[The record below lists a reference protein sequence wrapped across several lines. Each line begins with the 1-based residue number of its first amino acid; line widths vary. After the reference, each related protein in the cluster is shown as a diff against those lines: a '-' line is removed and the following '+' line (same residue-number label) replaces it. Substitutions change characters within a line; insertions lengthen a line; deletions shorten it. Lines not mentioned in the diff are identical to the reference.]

1 MTKILTMEKSLEDAI
16 AIGFSAIEANDFYK
30 VIRLLE
36 YVKRYKNNYDE
47 VMINYALLISYMNTQ
62 QTDEAVRIIN
72 EMDQLEIQNVQIAEV
87 LRNIKKD
94 LKLTNISQ
102 KKHSYEEI
110 ISNLEIQS
118 KLHLLKDLYD
128 LEGDESIWADLINP
142 QNISSL
148 RNRYQFYLLQLE
160 KWNHL
165 IIDFTEFSDKITPVD
180 LFEFIKAIE
189 QDYFFW
195 FNFKSEHLA
204 IILNNQELPTYVKN
218 YVLERIAFFTKEKVL
233 PIINITIPEI
243 GDEITTYDLPVYVKK
258 QKIITKEIMK
268 IYLFDDAID
277 ESTITT
283 MIKSILDIIIIS
295 NYPTDMLVDVDK
307 VSATASFI
315 VNDIFMGREYDVLTA
330 EHFGYKFIDLKSEIK
345 QYERIITFLI
355 T

>member
-94 LKLTNISQ
+94 LKLTSIKQ
-102 KKHSYEEI
+102 KDYTYEEI
-110 ISNLEIQS
+110 ISNLEIKS
-118 KLHLLKDLYD
+118 KLKILNGLEDMDWEDTIWTDLLYDENIHLL
-128 LEGDESIWADLINP
+128 N
-142 QNISSL
+142 
-148 RNRYQFYLLQLE
+148 NRYKRYLIQHE
-160 KWNHL
+160 KWTRL
-165 IIDFTEFSDKITPVD
+165 ILNFTDFNDKLTPVD
-180 LFEFIKAIE
+180 LFEFIKIIE

-195 FNFKSEHLA
+195 FNFKSEDLGQ
-204 IILNNQELPTYVKN
+204 ILNNKHLPTYVKN
-218 YVLERIAFFTKEKVL
+218 YVLERVAFFTKEKVL